1 MKVALIGGTGG
12 IGALLTQYLTDK
24 KFDCISVG
32 SGLCDVT
39 NDKKVKEFI
48 DKEKPEV
55 IIYLSVN
62 NIDGLI
68 HKQTE
73 ETTDYQLEVNL
84 KGFMRILRH
93 ATPHMR
99 EASFGRIIYIS
110 SILSTNPIIGTGIY
124 SASKAFGDTIVKVH
138 SLENAKYG
146 ITTNSIQLG
155 YFDAGLTN
163 RVPEKVMN
171 EVIKKIP
178 LKRLG
183 DVVELADLVEVM
195 IKTEYING
203 AQIALSGGHANS

>member
-12 IGALLTQYLTDK
+12 IGTKLSEYLVDK
-24 KFDCISVG
+24 KFECLAVG

-39 NDKKVKEFI
+39 NEDSVKEFI

-55 IIYLSVN
+55 VIYLSVN

-73 ETTDYQLEVNL
+73 ETVDYQLEVNL
-84 KGFMRILRH
+84 KGFMRVLRH
-93 ATPHMR
+93 VTPHMR
-99 EASFGRIIYIS
+99 EANFGRIIYMS
-110 SILSTNPIIGTGIY
+110 SILSTNPIKGTGVY
-124 SASKAFGDTIVKVH
+124 SASKAFGDTLVKVH

-146 ITTNSIQLG
+146 ITTNSIQMG

-171 EVIKKIP
+171 SVIDSIP

-183 DVVELADLVEVM
+183 DVAELADVVETV

-203 AQIALSGGHANS
+203 AQIAVSGGYANT